1 MRSEGRAEP
10 DDARVRARIRK
21 RALNLIDYAPR
32 TEDEL
37 RDRLAERPW
46 ARGCSELID
55 SVVAECVARGL
66 LGGEGHERALRDRLF
81 AYATDLL
88 ARAPRTER
96 DLRARLTRPKW
107 SRPEHVEEV
116 IAALRRYGYIDDEEY
131 ARRYAEA
138 RATSGRSGARRI
150 RLELRAKGVADR
162 ETIERAVAEATERAP
177 EAEAID
183 ALIAKRLRG
192 RDASDLAELKRMR
205 DFLLRRGF
213 DPETVRERLSRLNRA
228 VDDE

>member
-1 MRSEGRAEP
+1 M
-10 DDARVRARIRK
+10 
-21 RALNLIDYAPR
+21 
-32 TEDEL
+32 
-37 RDRLAERPW
+37 
-46 ARGCSELID
+46 
-55 SVVAECVARGL
+55 
-66 LGGEGHERALRDRLF
+66 
-81 AYATDLL
+81 
-88 ARAPRTER
+88 
-96 DLRARLTRPKW
+96 
-107 SRPEHVEEV
+107 